1 MHTAEHPL
9 TKQETTLIAAAYKAL
24 SQIIPGFN
32 AREQQ
37 KQLIQFA
44 ARTYATD
51 CQSVGEAPTGTGKSF
66 GYQIPGIVLALTR
79 DRRLVISTETANL
92 QDQIYNNDLSVL
104 RKVFALLGYEFTSV
118 VAKGR
123 ERYVCPL
130 KLEEKDAQGSLMDG
144 EDMSRY
150 VADIASAWKKGTW
163 DGLRDSLPFKVP
175 QPIWMSVNNNR
186 HSCTNDRCPAA
197 DTCPHMDVKNRL
209 KEARVIVTNHS
220 YFLSTVSAL
229 HGAENAKKNPVIDFE
244 KNYYAFDEAHHLH
257 DRIIGSF
264 ASAAEI
270 DEDFLPEVSVM
281 LSILGSPQI
290 PTFKIRSESLRGLG
304 AALRANVKVLVGNGE
319 LHRFTLGEVPSVL
332 RELVQDYAASVE
344 TIVDILDEAI
354 EEASKQSNQKP
365 ALILALG
372 NANALLGKLSE
383 LHAALEEFGGDNDHP
398 RARWIDMKKGMCS
411 FHAAPYEASALGHH
425 MLWKNMRGA
434 LLTSATITSMGKFEP
449 TLAALGLPKDA
460 PTLKLTS
467 PLDYSRSQIV
477 VPRNMVDAN
486 SPGHGV
492 MMAALLRVWAFSEE
506 TVGTL
511 VYFTSKKKM
520 EAVYAILT
528 PEERATVIMQTNS
541 SPSAMVEEHK
551 RRIDAGGRSVMFGM
565 DSISEGVDLPLH
577 YCTLVVVDKLPFP
590 SPDDPILASH
600 SEYLESKGLAP
611 FPLLMLPRAA
621 RKLAQ
626 VIGRLNR
633 TENDWGRVIVMDRR
647 LVEKKYGAQLLQ
659 ATPFCQVA
667 QI

>member
-130 KLEEKDAQGSLMDG
+130 RLEEKDAQGSLMDG

-209 KEARVIVTNHS
+209 KDARVIVTNHS

-229 HGAENAKKNPVIDFE
+229 YGAENAKKNPVIDFE

-304 AALRANVKVLVGNGE
+304 AALRANVKVLVGKGE

-365 ALILALG
+365 
-372 NANALLGKLSE
+372 
-383 LHAALEEFGGDNDHP
+383 
-398 RARWIDMKKGMCS
+398 
-411 FHAAPYEASALGHH
+411 
-425 MLWKNMRGA
+425 
-434 LLTSATITSMGKFEP
+434 
-449 TLAALGLPKDA
+449 
-460 PTLKLTS
+460 
-467 PLDYSRSQIV
+467 
-477 VPRNMVDAN
+477 
-486 SPGHGV
+486 
-492 MMAALLRVWAFSEE
+492 
-506 TVGTL
+506 
-511 VYFTSKKKM
+511 
-520 EAVYAILT
+520 
-528 PEERATVIMQTNS
+528 
-541 SPSAMVEEHK
+541 
-551 RRIDAGGRSVMFGM
+551 
-565 DSISEGVDLPLH
+565 
-577 YCTLVVVDKLPFP
+577 
-590 SPDDPILASH
+590 
-600 SEYLESKGLAP
+600 
-611 FPLLMLPRAA
+611 
-621 RKLAQ
+621 
-626 VIGRLNR
+626 
-633 TENDWGRVIVMDRR
+633 
-647 LVEKKYGAQLLQ
+647 
-659 ATPFCQVA
+659 
-667 QI
+667 